1 MSDYT
6 LFNNEEEQPSYGLL
20 KKARAKIQS
29 PGGCL
34 SNSVQPGQGGMLPNS
49 IVAYRSKA
57 AELFQQGSDLYN
69 QEPDFSQFQ
78 KFAKQRAQ
86 QGDTAMLNALAAQF
100 AGEGFAPVQEQYMK
114 KAAASRDPMKLG
126 SGVITAE
133 GEYLKDPEVAQNK
146 KAEFLLQQAKS
157 YETIAANA
165 DTARER
171 IAAQRAQN
179 EIQNQLRLMGVQL
192 QQQGLALRADNAA
205 AARALAE
212 QNAADKKDKQLGEG
226 TQKLSKQADE
236 YVNLVA
242 GVRELNNRLG
252 QYVPQGKQIP
262 GVGYGSDVSLLGI
275 DVSGAMMGE
284 EGKANR
290 SMVKNVANELLRA
303 ASGQA
308 VTLNEY
314 ERQTLSNM
322 ASGKFSEKD
331 FLNAYQG
338 VILPKVNEAISNIG
352 GGYSADVKNR
362 YRDQGGKI
370 DFNKPFVA
378 PERKSVLPKATGK
391 SDAPAGVDPKVW
403 NAMTPQEKSLWQN

>member
-1 MSDYT
+1 
-6 LFNNEEEQPSYGLL
+6 
-20 KKARAKIQS
+20 
-29 PGGCL
+29 
-34 SNSVQPGQGGMLPNS
+34 MLPNA
-49 IVAYRSKA
+49 IDAYRSKA
-57 AELFQQGSDLYN
+57 AQLYEQGSDLYN

-86 QGDTAMLNALAAQF
+86 QGEGAMLNALAAQF
-100 AGEGFAPVQEQYMK
+100 AGESFAPVQEQYLK
-114 KAAASRDPMKLG
+114 KAATSREPMKMG

-146 KAEFLLQQAKS
+146 KAEFLLQQAKA
-157 YETIAANA
+157 YETMAATA
-165 DTARER
+165 ETARER

-192 QQQGLALRADNAA
+192 QQQSLDMRAQTAA
-205 AARALAE
+205 ATRALAE
-212 QNAADKKDKQLGEG
+212 QNATDKKEKQLGEG
-226 TQKLSKQADE
+226 TQKLSKQSDD

-242 GVRELNNRLG
+242 GVRELNNTLG
-252 QYVPQGKQIP
+252 QYVPEGKTIP
-262 GVGYGSDVSLLGI
+262 GIGYGSDMSIMGLDI
-275 DVSGAMMGE
+275 SGAMMGK

-308 VTLNEY
+308 VTINEY

-322 ASGKFSEKD
+322 ASGKFSEDD
-331 FLNAYQG
+331 FLNAYKN
-338 VILPKVNEAISNIG
+338 VILPKVNEAIANVG
-352 GGYSADVKNR
+352 GGYSADIKNR

-370 DFNKPFVA
+370 DFSKPFVA